1 MAYYHLPENFHLE
14 SYAQGLKAPSAQVA
28 LRTVSKTF
36 KNKERYT
43 VPCFVLFIPLRGQKI
58 FYQDGQEFPVEAGQ
72 LLLIRAGARLSC
84 DLSRLDDGLF
94 EALMFQMHEDF
105 LAGVLHKHAQA
116 HQPSALQAST
126 PQDLCLLDVT
136 PLLKSCIESLLPF
149 FDPTVTGPT
158 SLIQLK
164 MEELLLHL
172 LHLDANDTARV
183 HALLAEAQAPERAAY
198 LRLIQQA
205 LESPMG
211 IEQMA
216 RAMHQSP
223 TTFKKNFK
231 QYLGLPPAQYL
242 QDKRLEEAHYLLRST
257 DQNITEIGLQC
268 GFESPSHF
276 IQVFKRKYHMTPGQ
290 LKKSDLNT

>member
-14 SYAQGLKAPSAQVA
+14 NYAQGLKAPSAQVA

-58 FYQDGQEFPVEAGQ
+58 FYQDGHAFPVEAGQ

-84 DLSRLDDGLF
+84 DLSRLDDGHF
-94 EALMFQMHEDF
+94 EALMFQMHENF
-105 LAGVLHKHAQA
+105 ITEVLHKYTPVQK
-116 HQPSALQAST
+116 PPTLSANT
-126 PQDLCLLDVT
+126 PQDLCAVTVT

-149 FDPTVTGPT
+149 FDPSITGPT
-158 SLIQLK
+158 ALIQLK

-172 LHLDANDTARV
+172 LHLHTEDKADV
-183 HALLAEAQAPERAAY
+183 YVLLAEALNPDRAAY
-198 LRLIQQA
+198 LRLVQQA
-205 LESPMG
+205 LESPMS
-211 IEQMA
+211 IEKMA

-231 QYLGLPPAQYL
+231 QNLGQPPAQYL
-242 QDKRLEEAHYLLRST
+242 QNKRLEEAHYLLRST
-257 DQNITEIGLQC
+257 DQSITEIGLQC

-276 IQVFKRKYHMTPGQ
+276 IQVFKRKYKITPGQ